1 MLGAALVGSQ
11 VGKGGRAHLGRRQTR
26 VGLEHGLELI
36 QVKELVKYFPVRGGL
51 LQRVV
56 AWVQAVD
63 NVSFSVGKGEVLGIL
78 GESGSGKSSLLNL
91 IAGLDSA
98 QDSELHKLCVQK
110 ARFSL
115 NNTVYDDSEQK
126 IKLKPWQRKIAYVFQ
141 DNRLFPH
148 MTVLQN
154 IQFGYSR
161 RNSEL
166 DQQALIEQFK
176 IADLLQHYPQQ
187 LSGGQKQ
194 RVSMVRAL
202 LSSPDLLI
210 MDEPLAALDYNS
222 RQQLLPYIESIHQQ
236 LTIPVLYVSHDI
248 KEVLRLADYIVLMQQ
263 GKTIAQGELAEL
275 CVSQPL
281 LTRAEG
287 PSFILQGHVSA
298 LLVDEGLLQMQ
309 CEGYELLIAAPS
321 DKKSAAQPVKIGDS
335 LRVLLY
341 AKDVSLC
348 LTPADNS
355 SILNVVPVR
364 IEEIKQQDKGKQLL
378 LCALGQQRLLATISQ
393 RSCNNLQL
401 EQGKQVYAQ
410 FKATAMI
417 K

>member
-1 MLGAALVGSQ
+1 MNMLEIFYQANFNQFRLQ
-11 VGKGGRAHLGRRQTR
+11 VDCHIPAQGIT
-26 VGLEHGLELI
+26 
-36 QVKELVKYFPVRGGL
+36 
-51 LQRVV
+51 
-56 AWVQAVD
+56 
-63 NVSFSVGKGEVLGIL
+63 VLF

-91 IAGLDSA
+91 IAGLGGSDSGE
-98 QDSELHKLCVQK
+98 QHHKLHIEK
-110 ARFSL
+110 AHFSL
-115 NNTVYDDSEQK
+115 NNTVYDDTARG
-126 IKLKPWQRKIAYVFQ
+126 IKLRPWQRRIAYVFQ

-161 RNSEL
+161 RNSTL
-166 DQQALIEQFK
+166 DQQALIDQFK

-202 LSSPDLLI
+202 LSSPDLLV

-287 PSFILQGHVSA
+287 PSFILQGQVSA
-298 LLVDEGLLQMQ
+298 LLADEGLLQMQ
-309 CEGYELLIAAPS
+309 CGEHELLIAAPS
-321 DKKSAAQPVKIGDS
+321 DNKSAAQSVKIGDS

-348 LTPADNS
+348 LAPADNS
-355 SILNVVPVR
+355 SILNIVTVR
-364 IEEIKQQDKGKQLL
+364 IDEIKQQDKGKQLL
-378 LCALGQQRLLATISQ
+378 LCSLGQQRLLATISQ

-401 EQGKQVYAQ
+401 EVGKQLYAQ

>member
-1 MLGAALVGSQ
+1 MKMLEIFYQAHFKQFRLQ
-11 VGKGGRAHLGRRQTR
+11 VDCRIPAQGIT
-26 VGLEHGLELI
+26 
-36 QVKELVKYFPVRGGL
+36 
-51 LQRVV
+51 
-56 AWVQAVD
+56 
-63 NVSFSVGKGEVLGIL
+63 VLF

-91 IAGLDSA
+91 IAGLAGA
-98 QDSELHKLCVQK
+98 QSGVQHGLHIEK

-115 NNTVYDDSEQK
+115 NNTVYDDTERGIRLQ
-126 IKLKPWQRKIAYVFQ
+126 PWQRKIAYVFQ

-161 RNSEL
+161 RNSTL

-176 IADLLQHYPQQ
+176 IEELLQHYPQQ

-202 LSSPDLLI
+202 LSSPDLLV
-210 MDEPLAALDYNS
+210 MDEPLAALDYES
-222 RQQLLPYIESIHQQ
+222 RQQLLPFIESIHQQ

-263 GKTIAQGELAEL
+263 GKNIAQGELAEL

-287 PSFILQGHVSA
+287 PSFILQGQVSA
-298 LLVDEGLLQMQ
+298 LLNDEGLLQLQ
-309 CEGYELLIAAPS
+309 CEGHELLIATPAAKAE
-321 DKKSAAQPVKIGDS
+321 DKQPIKIGDS

-348 LTPADNS
+348 LSPADNS
-355 SILNVVPVR
+355 SILNAVPVR
-364 IEEIKQQDKGKQLL
+364 IEEIKQQDKGKQLV
-378 LCALGQQRLLATISQ
+378 LCALGEQRLLATISQ
-393 RSCNNLQL
+393 RSCNNLRL
-401 EQGKQVYAQ
+401 EVGKQLYAQ

>member
-1 MLGAALVGSQ
+1 MKMLEIFYQARFNQFHLQ
-11 VGKGGRAHLGRRQTR
+11 VDCSIPAQGIT
-26 VGLEHGLELI
+26 
-36 QVKELVKYFPVRGGL
+36 
-51 LQRVV
+51 
-56 AWVQAVD
+56 
-63 NVSFSVGKGEVLGIL
+63 VLF

-91 IAGLDSA
+91 LAGLDSA
-98 QDSELHKLCVQK
+98 QADEQHKLYVEK

-115 NNTVYDDSEQK
+115 NNTVYDDTEQG
-126 IKLKPWQRKIAYVFQ
+126 IKLKPWQRRIAYVFQ

-154 IQFGYSR
+154 IQFGYR
-161 RNSEL
+161 RRDSTLEP
-166 DQQALIEQFK
+166 QALIEQFR
-176 IADLLQHYPQQ
+176 IAELLQHYPQQ

-202 LSSPDLLI
+202 LSNPDLLV

-248 KEVLRLADYIVLMQQ
+248 KEVLRLADYIVLMQN
-263 GKTIAQGELAEL
+263 GKNIAQGELAEL
-275 CVSQPL
+275 CVNQPL

-298 LLVDEGLLQMQ
+298 LLPDEGLLQMQ
-309 CEGYELLIAAPS
+309 CEAHELLIS
-321 DKKSAAQPVKIGDS
+321 AQPDVQPDVQANGQTGTQPLKTGDS
-335 LRVLLY
+335 LRILLY

-348 LTPADNS
+348 LSPADNS
-355 SILNVVPVR
+355 SILNVVPVL
-364 IEEIKQQDKGKQLL
+364 IEEIKQQGNGKQLL

-393 RSCNNLQL
+393 RSCKNLQL
-401 EQGKQVYAQ
+401 EAGKQVYAQ

>member
-1 MLGAALVGSQ
+1 MLEIFYQANVNQFQLQ
-11 VGKGGRAHLGRRQTR
+11 VDCCIPAQGIT
-26 VGLEHGLELI
+26 
-36 QVKELVKYFPVRGGL
+36 
-51 LQRVV
+51 
-56 AWVQAVD
+56 
-63 NVSFSVGKGEVLGIL
+63 VLF
-78 GESGSGKSSLLNL
+78 GESGSGKSTLLNL
-91 IAGLDSA
+91 LAGLNNAHENA
-98 QDSELHKLCVQK
+98 QHKLHIEQ

-115 NNTVYDDSEQK
+115 NNAVYDDTAQG

-148 MTVLQN
+148 MNVLQN
-154 IQFGYSR
+154 IQFGYDR
-161 RNSEL
+161 RNSTL
-166 DQQALIEQFK
+166 NQQALIEQFK
-176 IADLLQHYPQQ
+176 IDELLQHYPQQ

-202 LSSPDLLI
+202 LSNPDLLI
-210 MDEPLAALDYNS
+210 MDEPLASLDYNS

-263 GKTIAQGELAEL
+263 GKSIAQGELAEL

-298 LLVDEGLLQMQ
+298 LLPDEGLLQIQ
-309 CEGYELLIAAPS
+309 CEAQELLIAAQP
-321 DKKSAAQPVKIGDS
+321 DKQVGMQPVKTGDS
-335 LRVLLY
+335 LRILLY

-348 LTPADNS
+348 LSPADNS
-355 SILNVVPVR
+355 SILNTVPVR
-364 IEEIKQQDKGKQLL
+364 IDEIKQQDKGKQLL
-378 LCALGQQRLLATISQ
+378 LCSLGQQRLLATISQ
-393 RSCNNLQL
+393 RSCKNLQL
-401 EQGKQVYAQ
+401 EVGKQLYAQ

>member
-1 MLGAALVGSQ
+1 MKMLEIFYQANFNQFRLQVDCCIPSQ
-11 VGKGGRAHLGRRQTR
+11 GIT
-26 VGLEHGLELI
+26 
-36 QVKELVKYFPVRGGL
+36 
-51 LQRVV
+51 
-56 AWVQAVD
+56 
-63 NVSFSVGKGEVLGIL
+63 VLF

-91 IAGLDSA
+91 LAGLDSS
-98 QDSELHKLCVQK
+98 QDSELHELCVQK

-115 NNTVYDDSEQK
+115 NNAVYDDTEQK

-161 RNSEL
+161 RNSTL
-166 DQQALIEQFK
+166 DQQALIDQFK
-176 IADLLQHYPQQ
+176 ISDLLQHYPQQ

-202 LSSPDLLI
+202 LSNPDLLI

-222 RQQLLPYIESIHQQ
+222 RQQLLPYIEAIHQQ

-263 GKTIAQGELAEL
+263 GKNIAQGELAEL
-275 CVSQPL
+275 CVNQPL

-287 PSFILQGHVSA
+287 PSFILQGHVSE
-298 LLVDEGLLQMQ
+298 LLADEGLLQMK
-309 CEGYELLIAAPS
+309 CEGYELLIAAPP
-321 DKKSAAQPVKIGDS
+321 DKKPAAPPVKIGDR
-335 LRVLLY
+335 LRVLLH

-355 SILNVVPVR
+355 SILNAVPVR
-364 IEEIKQQDKGKQLL
+364 IEEIKQQDQGKQLL
-378 LCALGQQRLLATISQ
+378 LCSVGQQRLLATISQ
-393 RSCNNLQL
+393 RSCINLQL
-401 EQGKQVYAQ
+401 EVGKQLYAQ

>member
-1 MLGAALVGSQ
+1 MKMLQIFYQANFNQFKLQVDCSIPSQ
-11 VGKGGRAHLGRRQTR
+11 G
-26 VGLEHGLELI
+26 I
-36 QVKELVKYFPVRGGL
+36 
-51 LQRVV
+51 
-56 AWVQAVD
+56 
-63 NVSFSVGKGEVLGIL
+63 SVLF

-91 IAGLDSA
+91 IAGLDGS
-98 QDSELHKLCVQK
+98 DSGEQHKLHVEK

-115 NNTVYDDSEQK
+115 NNTVYDDTTQE
-126 IKLKPWQRKIAYVFQ
+126 INLKPWQRKIAYVFQ

-154 IQFGYSR
+154 IQFGYNR
-161 RNSEL
+161 RNSTL
-166 DQQALIEQFK
+166 DQQALIKQFK
-176 IADLLQHYPQQ
+176 INDLLQHYPQQ

-202 LSSPDLLI
+202 LSNPDLLI

-248 KEVLRLADYIVLMQQ
+248 KEVLRLADYIVLMQN
-263 GKTIAQGELAEL
+263 GKNIAQGELAEL

-287 PSFILQGHVSA
+287 PSFILQGDVSA

-309 CEGYELLIAAPS
+309 CEGHELLIAAPPAKS
-321 DKKSAAQPVKIGDS
+321 DDKQPVKIGDS

-348 LTPADNS
+348 LSPADNS

-364 IEEIKQQDKGKQLL
+364 IEEIKQQASGKQLL

-393 RSCNNLQL
+393 RSCNTLQL
-401 EQGKQVYAQ
+401 EVGKQLYAQ

>member
-1 MLGAALVGSQ
+1 MLEIYYQAHFNQFQLQ
-11 VGKGGRAHLGRRQTR
+11 VDCRIPA
-26 VGLEHGLELI
+26 
-36 QVKELVKYFPVRGGL
+36 RGIT
-51 LQRVV
+51 
-56 AWVQAVD
+56 
-63 NVSFSVGKGEVLGIL
+63 VLF
-78 GESGSGKSSLLNL
+78 GESGSGKSTLLNL
-91 IAGLDSA
+91 LAGLNNTHQST
-98 QDSELHKLCVQK
+98 QHKLHIEQ

-154 IQFGYSR
+154 IQFGYER
-161 RNSEL
+161 RNSTL

-176 IADLLQHYPQQ
+176 IEELLQHYPQQ

-263 GKTIAQGELAEL
+263 GKSIAQGELAEL

-298 LLVDEGLLQMQ
+298 LLNNEGLLQMH
-309 CEGYELLIAAPS
+309 CEGYELLIAAQP
-321 DKKSAAQPVKIGDS
+321 DKQPGAQPLKNGDS
-335 LRVLLY
+335 LRILLY
-341 AKDVSLC
+341 ARDVSLC
-348 LTPADNS
+348 LSPTDNS
-355 SILNVVPVR
+355 SILNTVPVR
-364 IEEIKQQDKGKQLL
+364 IDEIKQQDKGKQLL
-378 LCALGQQRLLATISQ
+378 LCSLGQQRLLATISQ

-401 EQGKQVYAQ
+401 EVGKQLYAQ

>member
-1 MLGAALVGSQ
+1 MQMLEIFYQAHFNQFQLQ
-11 VGKGGRAHLGRRQTR
+11 VDCRIPAQGIT
-26 VGLEHGLELI
+26 
-36 QVKELVKYFPVRGGL
+36 
-51 LQRVV
+51 
-56 AWVQAVD
+56 
-63 NVSFSVGKGEVLGIL
+63 VLF

-91 IAGLDSA
+91 IAGLDSSHG
-98 QDSELHKLCVQK
+98 SESHKLHLEQ

-115 NNTVYDDSEQK
+115 NNTVYDDTAK
-126 IKLKPWQRKIAYVFQ
+126 GIKLKPWQRKIAYVFQ

-154 IQFGYSR
+154 IQFGYER
-161 RNSEL
+161 RNSTL

-176 IADLLQHYPQQ
+176 IEELLQHYPQQ

-202 LSSPDLLI
+202 LSNPDLLI

-222 RQQLLPYIESIHQQ
+222 RQQLLPYIESIHKQ

-263 GKTIAQGELAEL
+263 GKTIAQGELAAL

-298 LLVDEGLLQMQ
+298 LFSDEGLLQMH
-309 CEGYELLIAAPS
+309 CEGHELLIAAQP
-321 DKKSAAQPVKIGDS
+321 DKQPGKQSVKTGDS
-335 LRVLLY
+335 LRILLY

-348 LTPADNS
+348 LSPADNS
-355 SILNVVPVR
+355 SVLNVVPVR

-378 LCALGQQRLLATISQ
+378 LCSLGKQRLLATISQ

-401 EQGKQVYAQ
+401 EVGKQLYAQ